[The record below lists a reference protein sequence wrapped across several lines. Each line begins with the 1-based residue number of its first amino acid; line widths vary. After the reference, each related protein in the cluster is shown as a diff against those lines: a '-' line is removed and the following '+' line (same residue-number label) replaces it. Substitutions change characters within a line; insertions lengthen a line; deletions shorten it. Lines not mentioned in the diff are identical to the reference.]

1 MNDEKHTTSEAECN
15 MLTALKKYAQF
26 SGRSTRQEFWLFV
39 LFTALVSIGLT
50 LLNFLLM
57 MVLFWSDPAM
67 VDDFNFENFF
77 VNLENIP
84 MLIPFTVISFAWRLG
99 ILCPA
104 AAVAVRRM
112 NDVGKN
118 ALFALLLV
126 PYAVLMLT
134 YDLLPCS
141 WYNSNV
147 YVLFCIGILAFGAAI
162 AFLVLANGK
171 SLPED
176 EEEAAETSEDEE
188 EAAETSEDEEEA
200 AETSEDEEE

>member
-1 MNDEKHTTSEAECN
+1 MNNEEYTTPAADEIN

-26 SGRSTRQEFWLFV
+26 SGRATRKEFWLFV

-57 MVLFWSDPAM
+57 MVLFWTDPAM

-77 VNLENIP
+77 VNLKNIP
-84 MLIPFTVISFAWRLG
+84 VLIPFTVISFAWRLG

-112 NDVGKN
+112 NDVGKS

-126 PYAVLMLT
+126 PYAVLMLA

-141 WYNSNV
+141 WYSNF
-147 YVLFCIGILAFGAAI
+147 YVFFCIGILAFGAAI
-162 AFLVLANGK
+162 AFLVLANGT

-176 EEEAAETSEDEE
+176 EENSVEDSEDEENPVDDSEDEE
-188 EAAETSEDEEEA
+188 EAEKEEE
-200 AETSEDEEE
+200 

>member
-1 MNDEKHTTSEAECN
+1 MNDEEYTTPAADEIN

-26 SGRSTRQEFWLFV
+26 SGRATRKEFWLFV

-57 MVLFWSDPAM
+57 MVLFWTDPAM

-77 VNLENIP
+77 VNLKNIP
-84 MLIPFTVISFAWRLG
+84 VLIPFTVISFAWRLG

-112 NDVGKN
+112 NDVGKS

-126 PYAVLMLT
+126 PYAVLMLA

-141 WYNSNV
+141 WYSHF
-147 YVLFCIGILAFGAAI
+147 YVFFCIGILAFGAAI
-162 AFLVLANGK
+162 AFLVLANGT

-176 EEEAAETSEDEE
+176 EENSVDDSEDEENTVEDSEDEE
-188 EAAETSEDEEEA
+188 EAEKKEE
-200 AETSEDEEE
+200 